1 MGPNLIAFAIPF
13 FFLLIGVEVAVAHA
27 RKRKVYR
34 LPDAL
39 CDLGC
44 GVGQQ
49 MGVLLYS
56 GFLLAAYAWVFEHAR
71 LVTLPVWAQWVLAFV
86 GVDFL
91 YYWWHRL
98 SHEVNLLWAA
108 HVVHHQSEDYN
119 LAVALRQSVT
129 TTATSFP
136 FYVVLAF
143 AGVGPLPFGVAA
155 ALSTLYQFW
164 IHTELVPPLPRF
176 ELLFND
182 ASAHRVHH
190 AINVRY
196 LDKNYAATL
205 TVWDR
210 LFGTWEPETVEP
222 VYGTT
227 HAFGSF
233 NPVWAQLAGY
243 VGLFR
248 TARQAPNL
256 WQAVQVVFRK
266 PGWCPRW
273 MTAHRQAPQTRAE
286 QQKYTVTPSRV
297 SQAYAVF
304 WFAMLAV
311 ATFSMLMWGGELS
324 WLQVACVV
332 AAIYFTLAGISGV
345 LEGRAWVRVLEP
357 VRYVGIAALGF
368 TLVVP

>member
-1 MGPNLIAFAIPF
+1 V
-13 FFLLIGVEVAVAHA
+13 LIGVELVVAR
-27 RKRKVYR
+27 RKRRSLYR

-44 GVGQQ
+44 GVAQQ
-49 MGVLLYS
+49 TGVLLYS
-56 GFLLAAYAWVFEHAR
+56 GVLLAAYAWLYEHTR
-71 LVTLPVWAQWVLAFV
+71 LVTLPGWAQWVVAFI

-129 TTATSFP
+129 TTATIFP
-136 FYVVLAF
+136 FYATLALV
-143 AGVGPLPFGVAA
+143 GVGPLPLGVAT

-176 ELLFND
+176 EKLFNGP
-182 ASAHRVHH
+182 SAHRVHH
-190 AINVRY
+190 AVNVRY

-205 TVWDR
+205 LVWDR

-227 HAFGSF
+227 HPFGSF

-243 VGLFR
+243 AAVFR
-248 TARQAPNL
+248 TARRAPNL
-256 WQAVQVVFRK
+256 GQALQVLFRP
-266 PGWCPRW
+266 PGWSPPW
-273 MTAHRQAPQTRAE
+273 LGGHHPAPQTRAE
-286 QQKYTVTPSRV
+286 QKKYDVTPSAT

-304 WFAMLAV
+304 WFAALAFT
-311 ATFSMLMWGGELS
+311 TFSMLMWGRGLS
-324 WLQVACVV
+324 WLQVAGVV
-332 AAIYFTLAGISGV
+332 LAVYLTLVAIAGV
-345 LEGRAWVRVLEP
+345 LEGRRWVRVLEP
-357 VRYVGIAALGF
+357 VRYAGIAALGL
-368 TLVVP
+368 TLVVR